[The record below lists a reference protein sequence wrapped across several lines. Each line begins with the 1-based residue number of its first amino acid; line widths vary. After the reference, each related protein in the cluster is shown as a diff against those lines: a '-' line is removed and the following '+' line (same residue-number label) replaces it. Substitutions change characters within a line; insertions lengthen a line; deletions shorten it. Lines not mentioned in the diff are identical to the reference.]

1 VSDYPQNGK
10 AQASAPH
17 GGDSR
22 AALSGVTGSVRAA
35 AAMIVSGW
43 RLLLLREKMET
54 SLIFFASFLSAA
66 VELAALS
73 TAVPFVGLLL
83 EPDAP
88 DRYPIVNQALVLV
101 GLKPEGDTIFL
112 IGGLVIA
119 SLAVAFLFRTII
131 FIAVERFSAH
141 FANRLVDELIHGCLF
156 GPYAWL
162 RTQNG
167 AHLAQRI
174 SVDAASVGQA
184 LFASVLD
191 LSYGVF
197 ILLIGLTAVI
207 AASSWMTI
215 GVLIGFGLLAAL
227 ILAALNPLSAR
238 YSADQRH
245 QSIKSVQQAVES
257 LSGAKVLKASR
268 RERYFLDRF
277 ATSWRRANF
286 ARMKLNVVNKTIP
299 AITMLIGQI
308 AMLSLAMT
316 LVTTQLSAEIIVAQL
331 TFILLVLV
339 RVLPAVSQISGTINR
354 LVKLE
359 PFYVGYSE
367 LLSWIKSWAT
377 THAATET
384 PHGGNLAWHA
394 LTFEGVEFRYADAD
408 RVQLKNIN
416 LTLERGR
423 SYAFVGASGAGKSTL
438 LDILL
443 GLLIPTGGVVRL
455 DEKPLTGGMRNAWL
469 SVIGYVPQEPFIID
483 DSLRR
488 NVAFGLDD
496 DAIDNDRIWQCLELA
511 ELADVVKTWPAG
523 LETSLGD
530 AGGRLSGGQRQR
542 AAIARALYGDPQ
554 VLVFDEATSAL
565 DVPTERDIRG
575 TISRLGGERT
585 IVTITHR
592 MGSLADCD
600 KIFVLE
606 DGAIT
611 ASGSH
616 EALSRDNHSFRL
628 LSDARVE
635 SA

>member
-1 VSDYPQNGK
+1 MSDPTHNEK
-10 AQASAPH
+10 AKPLPPH

-22 AALSGVTGSVRAA
+22 AAPSGVTGSVRAA
-35 AAMIVSGW
+35 AAMTVSGW
-43 RLLLLREKMET
+43 RMLLPREKMET
-54 SLIFFASFLSAA
+54 SIIFLASFLSSA

-73 TAVPFVGLLL
+73 TAVPFIGLLL
-83 EPDAP
+83 EPDSP
-88 DRYPIVNQALVLV
+88 DRFPMVNEALALV
-101 GLKPEGDTIFL
+101 GLKPEGDTVFL
-112 IGGLVIA
+112 MGGLVIA

-257 LSGAKVLKASR
+257 LSGAKVLKVSG

-286 ARMKLNVVNKTIP
+286 SRMKLNVVNKTIP
-299 AITMLIGQI
+299 AITMLVGQI

-316 LVTTQLSAEIIVAQL
+316 LVAIQLSAEIIVAQL

-339 RVLPAVSQISGTINR
+339 RVLPAVSQISGAINR

-367 LLSWIKSWAT
+367 LLGWIKSWTT
-377 THAATET
+377 THTAAEV
-384 PHGGNLAWHA
+384 PHGESLAWQT
-394 LTFEGVEFRYADAD
+394 LTFEEVAFRYADAD
-408 RVQLKNIN
+408 RAQLEDIN
-416 LTLERGR
+416 LTLERGS

-443 GLLIPTGGVVRL
+443 GLLIPTGGLVRL
-455 DEKPLTGGMRNAWL
+455 DGKPLTGVMRNAWL
-469 SVIGYVPQEPFIID
+469 SVIGYVPQEAFIID

-488 NVAFGLDD
+488 NIAFGLDD
-496 DAIDNDRIWQCLELA
+496 TQIDDAKVWRCLELA
-511 ELADVVKTWPAG
+511 ELADVVKTWPDG

-542 AAIARALYGDPQ
+542 VAIARALYGDPQ

-565 DVPTERDIRG
+565 DVPTERAIRG

-585 IVTITHR
+585 LVTITHR

-616 EALSRDNHSFRL
+616 DALSRDSRSFRL